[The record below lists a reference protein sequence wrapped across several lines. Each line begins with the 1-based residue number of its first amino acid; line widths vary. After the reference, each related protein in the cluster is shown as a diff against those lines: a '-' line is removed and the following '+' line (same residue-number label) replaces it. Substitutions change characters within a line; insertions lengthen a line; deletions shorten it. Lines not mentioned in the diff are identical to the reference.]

1 MKDKKYFCYEIYKN
15 LAIWSA
21 NGKLSYN
28 PCSYYSGYIKTSDK
42 FNLGEV
48 WNSPEHNQ
56 LKQMIDKD
64 QPIPGC
70 SRCYTEEEHGLVSR
84 RMGSKELYENY
95 FQDTNINLD
104 GPQGIDYSV
113 GNLCNLKCMICGPGN
128 SSAWVSDYQTIY
140 PTKNIDFFKHD
151 KYKQLQVD
159 DSELLKNIKNLHIHG
174 GGEPLLS
181 QNHIELLKKI
191 KSVKGLSDVYVFYN
205 INGTKRASKEVLDIW
220 SECQLVELYF
230 SIDDI
235 GQRFNYQRTGAEW
248 DELVANLNWYKE
260 NMPVNHMFKINC
272 TWGYLN
278 LFYLDEL
285 VDWHNNNFNTNRLG
299 DPVKLIFQKAIDSD
313 FKLSLDTVSSSLK
326 TILIEKFKNYPRL
339 LELVYTLKEDDTET
353 HNEFWKSVGKID
365 AARDVKFQDICPEL
379 SSLLS

>member
-28 PCSYYSGYIKTSDK
+28 PCSYFSGYIKTSDN
-42 FNLGEV
+42 FNLEDI

-56 LKQMIDKD
+56 LKQMIEED

-70 SRCYTEEEHGLVSR
+70 SKCYNEEKNGLISR
-84 RMGSKELYENY
+84 RLSAKELYENY
-95 FQDTNINLD
+95 FQDTDIDLD
-104 GPQGIDYSV
+104 SPQGIDYSV
-113 GNLCNLKCMICGPGN
+113 GNLCNLKCIICGPQN
-128 SSAWVSDYQTIY
+128 SSAWVSDYQAIY
-140 PTKNIDFFKHD
+140 PSKNIDFFKHD
-151 KYKQLQVD
+151 KHNQLQIT
-159 DSELLKNIKNLHIHG
+159 DSELLKNVRNLHIHG

-181 QNHIELLKKI
+181 NNHVEILKKI
-191 KSVKGLSDVYVFYN
+191 KSVKGLADVHVHYN
-205 INGTKRASKEVLDIW
+205 TNGTKRASKEVLDLW

-235 GQRFNYQRTGAEW
+235 GPRFNYQRTGADW
-248 DELVANLNWYKE
+248 DEVVENLDWYKE

-285 VDWHNNNFNTNRLG
+285 FDWQAANFNTNKMG
-299 DPVKLIFQKAIDSD
+299 DPVELIFQKAIDMN
-313 FKLSLDTVSSSLK
+313 FKLSIDTISTSLK
-326 TILIEKFKNYPRL
+326 AILVEKFKNYPRL
-339 LELVYTLKEDDTET
+339 LELVYTLKEDNNKT
-353 HNEFWKSVGKID
+353 HKEFWESIRKID
-365 AARDVKFQDICPEL
+365 SVRDIKFQDVCPEL
-379 SSLLS
+379 AFLLS